1 MTTIL
6 LKNNNNNLDY
16 NNIDLINKYYFDI
29 KSDKTINIYNN
40 LDYNIIVSNLYT
52 NNEMYYFTILE
63 NYKTTNTNITYNNK
77 TYNYLSGISIN
88 EFTTN
93 SNEINISL
101 NIKKN
106 TLNKDKKYTW
116 YLYKLVQS
124 TTNVFD
130 NTLYI
135 DSGSI
140 NLLEN
145 IIYAEIIY
153 DTNKLIST
161 NPYLL
166 IENKSIMNDNTNII
180 CILKNYTYLIK
191 VIKNTVINYPFNLYE
206 NTIIDKTLVNQYNN
220 TLNISIIEAETINLN
235 SQYKWTFDNI
245 IGSLLI
251 QDTTKTYSNNEILYE
266 YKFSNISVQDFL
278 FYKKFIHPEYIN
290 ILPVFNNNYI
300 IKPEYTSK
308 TLLLN
313 ISSNDIIIKL
323 NTTNISVGV
332 YYTIIL
338 NSNYNNLSIQF
349 DNDNTNCFKGKI
361 VLNNTD
367 NNYSKCF
374 TSVCGILQNK
384 KIVNTSNTV
393 ILKTTNIS
401 GLTYNSGTKQYSI
414 LNLYCSE
421 YVDNKYVWL
430 LDGNVIGNSIDY
442 DVLYNYNVFV

>member
-1 MTTIL
+1 MTIIL

-29 KSDKTINIYNN
+29 KTDKTINIYNN
-40 LDYNIIVSNLYT
+40 LDYNIIVSNLST

-63 NYKTTNTNITYNNK
+63 NYNTTNTSITYNSK
-77 TYNYLSGISIN
+77 TYNYLQGISIN

-116 YLYKLVQS
+116 YLYKLVKT

-130 NTLYI
+130 NSTYV

-145 IIYAEIIY
+145 IIYAEILY
-153 DTNKLIST
+153 DTNKLIS
-161 NPYLL
+161 NSPYLL
-166 IENKSIMNDNTNII
+166 IENKSIMDDNTNII
-180 CILKNYTYLIK
+180 CILKDYTYLIK
-191 VIKNTVINYPFNLYE
+191 VIKSAVINYPFKLYE
-206 NTIIDKTLVNQYNN
+206 NTMIDKTLVNQYDN
-220 TLNISIIEAETINLN
+220 TLNISIVKAESINLD
-235 SQYKWTFDNI
+235 SVYKWTLDNI

-251 QDTTKTYSNNEILYE
+251 QDTTKSYSSNEILYE
-266 YKFSNISVQDFL
+266 YKFSNISVQDYL

-290 ILPVFNNNYI
+290 ILPVSNNNYI
-300 IKPEYTSK
+300 IKPEHTSK

-323 NTTNISVGV
+323 NTIGISVGV

-361 VLNNTD
+361 ILNNTD
-367 NNYSKCF
+367 NKYSKCF
-374 TSVCGILQNK
+374 TSACGILQSK

-393 ILKTTNIS
+393 ILKTTNIG